1 MSFNV
6 GLSGLNAANTALNVT
21 GNNIA
26 NSATTGFKSSRAEFG
41 DVYANS
47 LFLGSAKNGV
57 GSGVTTEQISQQFNQ
72 GTITNTGASLDM
84 AINGNGFFMT
94 SDNGARVYTRAGAF
108 GTDKSGNIVDA
119 NNNQLMGYGVD
130 TDGKVV
136 QGVLIPLKVDTSALA
151 PKPSDSLSETM
162 NLNSSAVAPSVTPF
176 DAKDTNTYNY
186 SFSTDIYDSQGNSH
200 SLSQY
205 FVKDNTNQWTMYATV
220 DGVNPHDP
228 TSTVPYTATLNFS
241 SAGVLGTTSVGTPTV
256 GAGFTQAAN
265 GKFTLTDWVPAAKNA
280 AGVMAA
286 NGSAPADGGLV
297 MNMTATT
304 SYNTSSA
311 VTAKDQNGYATG
323 SLTTLS
329 IDGEGNMFGTYSNGK
344 SKTIGQVVLANFANV
359 QGLTPNGNTGWR
371 ESASSGVP
379 VVGAPQSGTMGTLNA
394 GALEESNVD
403 LTAEL
408 VNLIKAQS
416 NYQANAKT
424 ISTQSTIMQTII
436 QMT

>member
-57 GSGVTTEQISQQFNQ
+57 GSGVTTEQISQQFTQ
-72 GTITNTGASLDM
+72 GTITNTGASLDL
-84 AINGNGFFMT
+84 AINGNGFFIT
-94 SDNGARVYTRAGAF
+94 SDNGSRVYTRAGAF
-108 GTDKSGNIVDA
+108 GTDKAGNIVDA
-119 NNNQLMGYGVD
+119 NNNQLLGYGVD
-130 TDGKVV
+130 ADGKVI
-136 QGVLIPLKVDTSALA
+136 QGVMTPLKVDTSALA
-151 PKPSDSLSETM
+151 PKPTDTLSETM
-162 NLNSSAVAPSVTPF
+162 NLNSSSAAPSVTPF
-176 DAKDTNTYNY
+176 SASDTNTYNY

-200 SLSQY
+200 SMTQY
-205 FVKDNTNQWTMYATV
+205 FVKTGTNSWSMYATV
-220 DGVNPHDP
+220 DGVNPSDP
-228 TSTVPYTATLNFS
+228 SSTEPYQVDMTFSSSGALATATP
-241 SAGVLGTTSVGTPTV
+241 VTPTV
-256 GAGFTQAAN
+256 GKGFTVSGT
-265 GKFTLTDWVPAAKNA
+265 GKFLMDDWTPSAKNA
-280 AGVMAA
+280 AGVMVP
-286 NGSAPADGGLV
+286 NGSAQAAGGLNL
-297 MNMTATT
+297 NMADTT

-323 SLTTLS
+323 SLSSLS
-329 IDGEGNMFGTYSNGK
+329 IDAQGNLFGTYSNGK

-371 ESASSGVP
+371 ESAASGVP
-379 VVGAPQSGTMGTLNA
+379 VVGTPESGTMGTLNA

-424 ISTQSTIMQTII
+424 ISTESTIMQTII